1 MAREIMP
8 DYFKSEF
15 LKIIDRKYFAEEAS
29 SFRTKAFN
37 NFIEQGLP
45 NKKDENWR
53 FTDIS
58 SIKKGRF
65 RISEKEDAPNAD
77 YNISEHELDS
87 HKTVVFLCLFQ
98 PKTV

>member
-1 MAREIMP
+1 MP

-15 LKIIDRKYFAEEAS
+15 VKITDRKYFAKEANS
-29 SFRTKAFN
+29 VRTKAFD
-37 NFIEQGLP
+37 NFIQQGLP

-65 RISEKEDAPNAD
+65 RISEKKDAPSAD
-77 YNISEHELDS
+77 YIVTSARKS
-87 HKTVVFLCLFQ
+87 KTR
-98 PKTV
+98 